1 MKWHLVYFVQG
12 FMHSLWWLQSPEII
26 TCNFVLDPLAHA
38 IISML
43 GLAPVLIPLIHARPF
58 ICKQNKCIQFR
69 QHHILMN
76 IRIIT
81 KKWKY
86 LII

>member
-26 TCNFVLDPLAHA
+26 TCNSVLDPLAHA

-43 GLAPVLIPLIHARPF
+43 GLAPVFIPLIHARPF
-58 ICKQNKCIQFR
+58 IYKQNKCIQFR
-69 QHHILMN
+69 QHHILMI
-76 IRIIT
+76 IRINT
-81 KKWKY
+81 KK
-86 LII
+86 

>member
-1 MKWHLVYFVQG
+1 MKWHLVYFAQG

-26 TCNFVLDPLAHA
+26 TCDSVLVPLARA

-43 GLAPVLIPLIHARPF
+43 GLAPVFIPLIHARPF
-58 ICKQNKCIQFR
+58 ICKKNRCIQFR

-81 KKWKY
+81 EKRKY

>member
-1 MKWHLVYFVQG
+1 MKCHLVYYVQG
-12 FMHSLWWLQSPEII
+12 FTHSLWWLQSPEII
-26 TCNFVLDPLAHA
+26 TCNSILAPLAHA

-43 GLAPVLIPLIHARPF
+43 DLAPMIILLVQARPF
-58 ICKQNKCIQFR
+58 IYKQDKCIQFR

-81 KKWKY
+81 EN
-86 LII
+86 